1 MKTRVLMLLLA
12 ATIGLSSCQTS
23 RQSPPPPAP
32 GPMSPGTGAPAPPNP
47 NPAPPNPPPPTPLAL
62 NIPPQPPAGSPASA
76 PLAAAVPD
84 QPAIALDAPSA
95 PPARPYRSIL
105 KLKQE
110 GLSDEFILN
119 KIRTDNVNYQLTT
132 AEILELRAAGISETI
147 LQAMLRSG
155 QPAAR

>member
-12 ATIGLSSCQTS
+12 AVVGVSSCQSS

-32 GPMSPGTGAPAPPNP
+32 GPSSPGTGAPAPVNP
-47 NPAPPNPPPPTPLAL
+47 NPAPPNPPPPTPLAV
-62 NIPPQPPAGSPASA
+62 NIPPPSPDAATSA
-76 PLAAAVPD
+76 PLVAAVPD
-84 QPAIALDAPSA
+84 QPAIAVDAPSA

-110 GLSDEFILN
+110 GLSDEFIL
-119 KIRTDNVNYQLTT
+119 KKVRTDNVNYHLTT
-132 AEILELRAAGISETI
+132 AEILELRAAGISEPI